1 VKPGSGRLCR
11 QAGGDAPGEPA
22 RWHVRR
28 PLSTVLGGAITNVAR
43 IVRPDSGG
51 LRRAHAPR
59 WQRGSALVLGLMTLV
74 LAAIG
79 VAVGVEQYRRA
90 ERSAAIQKTVSDIVT
105 IIGQTNAVFG
115 RYRYKNLTQVSALD
129 AGILPESFLQ
139 PAASGQAKQAVNQ
152 FGGQV
157 YMSAMGVG
165 SPPAWHGV
173 LQYQGVPPD
182 ICPSVVTQTQ
192 HLASG
197 ISVNAYTIKSQPDT
211 PFGLQNISLA
221 CSGSAGA
228 NIQWVFGVERS

>member
-1 VKPGSGRLCR
+1 MKPGFGRTA
-11 QAGGDAPGEPA
+11 Q
-22 RWHVRR
+22 WHGPTR
-28 PLSTVLGGAITNVAR
+28 
-43 IVRPDSGG
+43 
-51 LRRAHAPR
+51 
-59 WQRGSALVLGLMTLV
+59 QRGSALVMGLMALV
-74 LAAIG
+74 LGAIGIAIG
-79 VAVGVEQYRRA
+79 VDQYRRA

-129 AGILPESFLQ
+129 AGILPEAFLQ
-139 PAASGQAKQAVNQ
+139 SGATGQAKEAVNQ

-173 LQYQGVPPD
+173 LQYQGVPSD

-197 ISVNAYTIKSQPDT
+197 ISVNAYTIKSLPDT

-228 NIQWVFGVERS
+228 NIQWVFGVETS

>member
-1 VKPGSGRLCR
+1 M
-11 QAGGDAPGEPA
+11 
-22 RWHVRR
+22 R
-28 PLSTVLGGAITNVAR
+28 PE
-43 IVRPDSGG
+43 SGG
-51 LRRAHAPR
+51 LGRAHAPR
-59 WQRGSALVLGLMTLV
+59 RQRGSALVFGLMTLV
-74 LAAIG
+74 LAAMGIAIG
-79 VAVGVEQYRRA
+79 VDQYRRV
-90 ERSAAIQKTVSDIVT
+90 ERSAAIQRTVSDIVT

-115 RYRYKNLTQVSALD
+115 KYRYKNLTQVSALD
-129 AGILPESFLQ
+129 AGILPAAFLQ

-173 LQYQGVPPD
+173 LQYQGVPPE

-197 ISVNAYTIKSQPDT
+197 ISVNAYAIKSLPAA
-211 PFGLQNISLA
+211 PFDLRNIALA

-228 NIQWVFGVERS
+228 NIQWVFGVETS

>member
-1 VKPGSGRLCR
+1 MKPGFGRTA
-11 QAGGDAPGEPA
+11 Q
-22 RWHVRR
+22 WH
-28 PLSTVLGGAITNVAR
+28 
-43 IVRPDSGG
+43 G
-51 LRRAHAPR
+51 LTR
-59 WQRGSALVLGLMTLV
+59 QRGSTLVMGLMALVLG
-74 LAAIG
+74 AIGIAIG
-79 VAVGVEQYRRA
+79 VDQYRRA

-129 AGILPESFLQ
+129 AGILPDAFLQ
-139 PAASGQAKQAVNQ
+139 SGASGQAKEAVNQ
-152 FGGQV
+152 FGGHV

-173 LQYQGVPPD
+173 LQYQGVPSD

-197 ISVNAYTIKSQPDT
+197 ISVNAYAIKSLPAM

-228 NIQWVFGVERS
+228 NIQWVFGVEAS